1 MEIQQY
7 IKDYTTLTK
16 PKVNLLLVITALSAI
31 FLASDNFP
39 SFQVL
44 IAVVVGGTFASGGAG
59 AINHSIDKDIDNTM
73 KRTSARPV
81 AGERISKLNAL
92 IFGVILNVASFI
104 ILTLLTNVLAAFMAI
119 SGTLF
124 YVLIYSIWLK
134 KKTFHNIVI
143 GGAAGCF
150 PPLVGWSAVT
160 GDLSLSAWYLF
171 AIIFFWTPP
180 HFWALALYRSGDYQI
195 AKIPM
200 LPLTNGRTSTINHIM
215 VYSLILSFVSFMP
228 AIFGYSG
235 LVYLLIIIPLDIAFV
250 WFAYCIFRNDTDKN
264 AKVLFGFSILYLFLV
279 FSGLLADDHL
289 LSSFSPNLL

>member
-31 FLASDNFP
+31 FLASENLP
-39 SFQVL
+39 SIQVL
-44 IAVVVGGTFASGGAG
+44 IAVIVGGTFASGGAG

-73 KRTSARPV
+73 KRTSKRPV

-92 IFGVILNVASFI
+92 IFGILLNVASFT
-104 ILTLLTNVLAAFMAI
+104 ILSVLTNVLAAVMAI

-124 YVLIYSIWLK
+124 YVIIYSIWLK

-180 HFWALALYRSGDYQI
+180 HFWALAMLMKDDYSK

-200 LPLTNGRTSTINHIM
+200 LPSVVGIEATFKPMTLHTITLIMLTLVMTFVNNKLGYIYFLSCTIIGI
-215 VYSLILSFVSFMP
+215 Y
-228 AIFGYSG
+228 Y
-235 LVYLLIIIPLDIAFV
+235 
-250 WFAYCIFRNDTDKN
+250 
-264 AKVLFGFSILYLFLV
+264 LYLTYKLYKDYDRENNLKIYK
-279 FSGLLADDHL
+279 FSLLYMML
-289 LSSFSPNLL
+289 FSVIVITDSII

>member
-31 FLASDNFP
+31 FLASENLP
-39 SFQVL
+39 SIQVL
-44 IAVVVGGTFASGGAG
+44 IAVIVGGTFASGGAG

-73 KRTSARPV
+73 KRTSKRPV

-92 IFGVILNVASFI
+92 IFGILLNVASFT
-104 ILTLLTNVLAAFMAI
+104 ILSVLTNVLAAVMAI

-124 YVLIYSIWLK
+124 YVIIYSIWLK

-180 HFWALALYRSGDYQI
+180 HFWALAMLMKDDYSK

-200 LPLTNGRTSTINHIM
+200 LPSVVGIEATFKPMTLHTITLIMLTLVMTFVNNKLGYIYFLSCTIIGI
-215 VYSLILSFVSFMP
+215 Y
-228 AIFGYSG
+228 Y
-235 LVYLLIIIPLDIAFV
+235 
-250 WFAYCIFRNDTDKN
+250 
-264 AKVLFGFSILYLFLV
+264 LYLTYKLYKDYDRENNLKIYK
-279 FSGLLADDHL
+279 FSLLYMMLFSVIVIAD
-289 LSSFSPNLL
+289 SII

>member
-1 MEIQQY
+1 MQIQQY

-39 SFQVL
+39 SIQVL
-44 IAVVVGGTFASGGAG
+44 IAVIIGGTLASGGAG
-59 AINHSIDKDIDNTM
+59 AINHSIDKEIDNTM
-73 KRTSARPV
+73 KRTSERPV
-81 AGERISKLNAL
+81 AGERISRFNAL
-92 IFGVILNVASFI
+92 LFGIVLNLASFI
-104 ILTLLTNVLAAFMAI
+104 ILTYLTNMLAAMMAI

-134 KKTFHNIVI
+134 KKTYHNIVI

-180 HFWALALYRSGDYQI
+180 HFWALAMLMKDDYSK
-195 AKIPM
+195 ANIPM
-200 LPLTNGRTSTINHIM
+200 LPSVVGIKATFKPMTLHTVT
-215 VYSLILSFVSFMP
+215 LILLTLVMTFVNSKLSYIYF
-228 AIFGYSG
+228 FS
-235 LVYLLIIIPLDIAFV
+235 
-250 WFAYCIFRNDTDKN
+250 C
-264 AKVLFGFSILYLFLV
+264 LFIGTYYLFLTYKLYKDYDRLNNLKIYK
-279 FSGLLADDHL
+279 FSLLYMML
-289 LSSFSPNLL
+289 FSVIVIVDYLV

>member
-1 MEIQQY
+1 MQIQQY

-39 SFQVL
+39 SIQVL
-44 IAVVVGGTFASGGAG
+44 IAVIIGGTLASGGAG
-59 AINHSIDKDIDNTM
+59 AINHSIDKEIDNTM
-73 KRTSARPV
+73 KRTSKRPV
-81 AGERISKLNAL
+81 AGERISRFNAL
-92 IFGVILNVASFI
+92 LFGIVLNLASFLV
-104 ILTLLTNVLAAFMAI
+104 LTYLTNMLAAMMAI

-134 KKTFHNIVI
+134 KKTYHNIVI

-180 HFWALALYRSGDYQI
+180 HFWALAMLMKDDYSK
-195 AKIPM
+195 ANIPM
-200 LPLTNGRTSTINHIM
+200 LPSVVGIKATFKPMTLHTVT
-215 VYSLILSFVSFMP
+215 LILLTLVMTFVNSKLSYIYF
-228 AIFGYSG
+228 FS
-235 LVYLLIIIPLDIAFV
+235 
-250 WFAYCIFRNDTDKN
+250 C
-264 AKVLFGFSILYLFLV
+264 LFIGTYYLFLTYKLYKDYDRQNNLKIYK
-279 FSGLLADDHL
+279 FSLLYMML
-289 LSSFSPNLL
+289 FSVIVIIDSLV

>member
-44 IAVVVGGTFASGGAG
+44 IAVVIGGTFASGGAG

-180 HFWALALYRSGDYQI
+180 HFWALAMLMKDDYSK

-200 LPLTNGRTSTINHIM
+200 LPSVVGIEATFKPMTLHTITLILLTLVMTFVNDKLSYIYFLSCATIGIYYLYLTYKLYKDYDRNNNLKIYKFSLLYM
-215 VYSLILSFVSFMP
+215 MLYSVIVIADSLI
-228 AIFGYSG
+228 
-235 LVYLLIIIPLDIAFV
+235 
-250 WFAYCIFRNDTDKN
+250 
-264 AKVLFGFSILYLFLV
+264 
-279 FSGLLADDHL
+279 
-289 LSSFSPNLL
+289 

>member
-31 FLASDNFP
+31 FLASDSLP
-39 SFQVL
+39 SINVL
-44 IAVVVGGTFASGGAG
+44 IAVIVGGTLASGGAG

-73 KRTSARPV
+73 KRTSKRPV
-81 AGERISKLNAL
+81 AGERISKSNAL
-92 IFGVILNVASFI
+92 IFGIVLNVASFI
-104 ILTLLTNVLAAFMAI
+104 ILTYLTNILAALMAI

-124 YVLIYSIWLK
+124 YVIIYSIWLK
-134 KKTFHNIVI
+134 KKTYHNIVI

-180 HFWALALYRSGDYQI
+180 HFWALAMLMKDDYSK
-195 AKIPM
+195 ANIPM
-200 LPLTNGRTSTINHIM
+200 LPSVVGIKATFKPMTLHTVT
-215 VYSLILSFVSFMP
+215 LILLTLVMTFVNSKLSYIYF
-228 AIFGYSG
+228 
-235 LVYLLIIIPLDIAFV
+235 
-250 WFAYCIFRNDTDKN
+250 
-264 AKVLFGFSILYLFLV
+264 FSCLTIGTYYLFLTYKLYKDYDRQNNLKIYK
-279 FSGLLADDHL
+279 FSLLYMML
-289 LSSFSPNLL
+289 FSVIVIVDSLI

>member
-31 FLASDNFP
+31 FLASENLP
-39 SFQVL
+39 SIQVL
-44 IAVVVGGTFASGGAG
+44 IAVIVGGTFASGGAG

-73 KRTSARPV
+73 KRTSKRPV

-92 IFGVILNVASFI
+92 IFGILLNIASFT
-104 ILTLLTNVLAAFMAI
+104 ILSVLTNVLAAIMAI
-119 SGTLF
+119 CGTLF
-124 YVLIYSIWLK
+124 YVIIYSIWLK

-180 HFWALALYRSGDYQI
+180 HFWALAMLMKDDYSE
-195 AKIPM
+195 AEIPM
-200 LPLTNGRTSTINHIM
+200 LPSVVGIEATFKPMTLHTIT
-215 VYSLILSFVSFMP
+215 LILLTLVMTF
-228 AIFGYSG
+228 INNKLGYIYFLSCTVIG
-235 LVYLLIIIPLDIAFV
+235 IY
-250 WFAYCIFRNDTDKN
+250 Y
-264 AKVLFGFSILYLFLV
+264 LYLTYKLYKDYDRENNLKIYK
-279 FSGLLADDHL
+279 FSLLYMML
-289 LSSFSPNLL
+289 FSVIVITDSVI

>member
-31 FLASDNFP
+31 FLASENLP
-39 SFQVL
+39 SIQVL
-44 IAVVVGGTFASGGAG
+44 IAVIVGGTFASGGAG

-73 KRTSARPV
+73 KRTSKRPV

-92 IFGVILNVASFI
+92 IFGILLNIASFT
-104 ILTLLTNVLAAFMAI
+104 ILSVLTNVLAAIMAI
-119 SGTLF
+119 CGTLF
-124 YVLIYSIWLK
+124 YVIIYSIWLK

-180 HFWALALYRSGDYQI
+180 HFWALAMLMKDDYSE

-200 LPLTNGRTSTINHIM
+200 LPSVVGIEATFKPMTLHTIT
-215 VYSLILSFVSFMP
+215 LILLTLVMTF
-228 AIFGYSG
+228 INNKLGYIYFLSCTVIG
-235 LVYLLIIIPLDIAFV
+235 IY
-250 WFAYCIFRNDTDKN
+250 Y
-264 AKVLFGFSILYLFLV
+264 LYLTFKLYKDYDRENNLKIYK
-279 FSGLLADDHL
+279 FSLLYMML
-289 LSSFSPNLL
+289 FSVIVITDSVI

>member
-1 MEIQQY
+1 MQIQQY

-39 SFQVL
+39 SIQVL
-44 IAVVVGGTFASGGAG
+44 IAVIIGGTLASGGAG
-59 AINHSIDKDIDNTM
+59 AINHSIDKEIDNTM
-73 KRTSARPV
+73 KRTSERPV
-81 AGERISKLNAL
+81 AGERISRFNAL
-92 IFGVILNVASFI
+92 FFGIVLNLASFI
-104 ILTLLTNVLAAFMAI
+104 ILTYLTNMLAAMMAI

-134 KKTFHNIVI
+134 KKTYHNIVI

-180 HFWALALYRSGDYQI
+180 HFWALAMLMKDDYSK
-195 AKIPM
+195 ANIPM
-200 LPLTNGRTSTINHIM
+200 LPSVVGIKATFKPMTLHTVT
-215 VYSLILSFVSFMP
+215 LILLTLVMTFVNSKLSYIYF
-228 AIFGYSG
+228 FS
-235 LVYLLIIIPLDIAFV
+235 
-250 WFAYCIFRNDTDKN
+250 C
-264 AKVLFGFSILYLFLV
+264 LFIGTYYLFLTYRLYKDYDRQNNLKIYK
-279 FSGLLADDHL
+279 FSLLYMML
-289 LSSFSPNLL
+289 FSVIVIVDSLV

>member
-31 FLASDNFP
+31 FLASENLP
-39 SFQVL
+39 SIQVL
-44 IAVVVGGTFASGGAG
+44 IAVIVGGTFASGGAG

-73 KRTSARPV
+73 KRTSKRPV

-92 IFGVILNVASFI
+92 IFGILLNVASFT
-104 ILTLLTNVLAAFMAI
+104 ILSVLTNVLAAVMAI

-124 YVLIYSIWLK
+124 YVIIYSIWLK

-180 HFWALALYRSGDYQI
+180 HFWALAMLMKDDYYK

-200 LPLTNGRTSTINHIM
+200 LPSVVGIEATFKPMTLHTITLIMLTLVMTFVNNKLGYIYFLSCTIIGI
-215 VYSLILSFVSFMP
+215 Y
-228 AIFGYSG
+228 Y
-235 LVYLLIIIPLDIAFV
+235 
-250 WFAYCIFRNDTDKN
+250 
-264 AKVLFGFSILYLFLV
+264 LYLTYKLYKDYDRENNLKIYK
-279 FSGLLADDHL
+279 FSLLYMML
-289 LSSFSPNLL
+289 FSVIVITDSII

>member
-31 FLASDNFP
+31 FLASENLP
-39 SFQVL
+39 SIQVL
-44 IAVVVGGTFASGGAG
+44 IAVIVGGTLASGGAG

-73 KRTSARPV
+73 KRTSKRPV
-81 AGERISKLNAL
+81 AGERISKSNAL
-92 IFGVILNVASFI
+92 IFGILLNIASFI
-104 ILTLLTNVLAAFMAI
+104 ILTVLTNFLAATMAI

-124 YVLIYSIWLK
+124 YVIIYSIWLK

-171 AIIFFWTPP
+171 TIIFFWTPP
-180 HFWALALYRSGDYQI
+180 HFWALAMLMKDDYSK
-195 AKIPM
+195 AEIPM
-200 LPLTNGRTSTINHIM
+200 LPSVVGIEATFKPMTLYTIT
-215 VYSLILSFVSFMP
+215 LILLTLVMTFVNNKLSYIYFLSCSVLG
-228 AIFGYSG
+228 IYY
-235 LVYLLIIIPLDIAFV
+235 LYLTYKLYKDYDRQNNLKVYKFSLLYMMLFSVIVI
-250 WFAYCIFRNDTDKN
+250 TD
-264 AKVLFGFSILYLFLV
+264 SIL
-279 FSGLLADDHL
+279 
-289 LSSFSPNLL
+289 

>member
-31 FLASDNFP
+31 FLASENLP
-39 SFQVL
+39 SIQVL
-44 IAVVVGGTFASGGAG
+44 IAVIIGGTFASGGAG

-73 KRTSARPV
+73 KRTSKRPV

-92 IFGVILNVASFI
+92 IFGILLNVASFT
-104 ILTLLTNVLAAFMAI
+104 ILSVLTNVLAAIMAV

-180 HFWALALYRSGDYQI
+180 HFWALAMLMKDDYSK

-200 LPLTNGRTSTINHIM
+200 LPSVVGIEATFKPMTLHTITLILLTLVMTFVNNKLGYFYFLSCASIGIYYLYLTYKLYKDYGRENNLKIYKFSLLYM
-215 VYSLILSFVSFMP
+215 MLFSLIVITDS
-228 AIFGYSG
+228 
-235 LVYLLIIIPLDIAFV
+235 II
-250 WFAYCIFRNDTDKN
+250 
-264 AKVLFGFSILYLFLV
+264 
-279 FSGLLADDHL
+279 
-289 LSSFSPNLL
+289 